1 MGIYNIKKLMKPYFT
16 SVLSVYISVL
26 SFCVVS
32 VISMAG
38 KNAIAKELDGIG
50 MNGMTITVYNAAGE
64 NITDDTLYNILF
76 DYDRITRL
84 TPVIYQSAT
93 ITLPNGAEM
102 PCICWGISPMAKDIV
117 NLKLL
122 YGRILSQYDVNNN
135 SFVCMVDENVAQGTY
150 GRGNITSKQRYITLN
165 NSVREFEIIGTVNK
179 TSSVLNGM
187 SGETIPDFVYIPY
200 TTMNSISD
208 LKSFHQIIVNVD
220 EDIDEELMKS
230 YISSNMQLP
239 INSKIDITNLSQ
251 QRESINNIVNIA
263 FMALFAVSCVAI
275 VVCGISVASSVNAAV
290 TTSRHDIGIKI
301 SLGASIFDIMKEFLT
316 LSVLACIIGILAG
329 FLTSIVI
336 IATINIIFKT
346 AFYFEYQLIMYGVSA
361 TILLA
366 IIFSLYPSYK
376 AASLVPIKAL
386 SRE

>member
-150 GRGNITSKQRYITLN
+150 SRGNITGKQRYITLN

-179 TSSVLNGM
+179 TSNVLNGM

-329 FLTSIVI
+329 FLTSIVM

>member
-1 MGIYNIKKLMKPYFT
+1 MGIYNIRKLLKPYFT
-16 SVLSVYISVL
+16 SILSVYISVL

-50 MNGMTITVYNAAGE
+50 MNGMTVTIYNAAGE
-64 NITDDTLYNILF
+64 NITDDTLYSTLSA
-76 DYDRITRL
+76 YDKITRL

-93 ITLPNGAEM
+93 ITLPNGTEM

-117 NLKLL
+117 NLKQL
-122 YGRILSQYDVNNN
+122 YGRILSQYDVDNNR
-135 SFVCMVDENVAQGTY
+135 FVCMIDENIAFGTY
-150 GRGNITSKQRYITLN
+150 GRSNITGKYRYINLN
-165 NSVREFEIIGTVNK
+165 DSINEFEIIGTVNK

-200 TTMNSISD
+200 STMNNISN
-208 LKSFHQIIVNVD
+208 LKGFQQIIVNVT
-220 EDIDEELMKS
+220 EDTNEDMIKNYL
-230 YISSNMQLP
+230 SSNIQLP
-239 INSKIDITNLSQ
+239 INSKIDINNLSQ

-275 VVCGISVASSVNAAV
+275 VVCAISVASSVNAAV
-290 TTSRHDIGIKI
+290 TASKHDIGIKI
-301 SLGASIFDIMKEFLT
+301 SLGASIFDIMKEFLV
-316 LSVLACIIGILAG
+316 LSVLACLIGILSG
-329 FLTSIVI
+329 FITSTIM
-336 IATINIIFKT
+336 IAILNIILKT
-346 AFYFEYQLIMYGVSA
+346 AFYFDYQLIMYGVSA